1 MVVIKSPHARSGGL
15 PPEGA
20 RAADRQSRIRARHL
34 IRAAGKALA
43 RVLGLGSGLFG
54 GMAGTA
60 QAVDLPPDHA
70 EAMLHVYDG
79 GGVRA
84 AGPAVLIRKSLFN
97 KVSLSA
103 TYYVDAVSNASIDV
117 VTTAS
122 KYSETRQQLDLGIDY
137 AVRDSLIHVSASSG
151 KEPDYI
157 AQTFGV
163 DVSQEVFGGM
173 TTVNLGFTEGHDAVG
188 RKGEQ
193 GYFDHAEHWQY
204 RLGATQILTPRWL
217 ASANVEALADEGYL
231 GSPYRAA
238 RVFGTLVPE
247 NVPRTRSGRAIKF
260 RALGDISDWF
270 RGGSWGAGQRH
281 SMHAEYR
288 YYWDNWGIKAH
299 TLEGGYSR
307 YFGDKWLGDSW
318 LRFNRQSAAL
328 FYSDNAPVETLY
340 HTTNRQLGT
349 FNSWSLGGRATYE
362 YAKVPGRYDIK
373 LSGSLEYVRFDY
385 QDFTDSRTGKPY
397 AFNGALLQLYLTAN
411 F

>member
-1 MVVIKSPHARSGGL
+1 VDVTKGPHAPFRGL

-20 RAADRQSRIRARHL
+20 RAADLQSRIRARHWVKATL
-34 IRAAGKALA
+34 EALA
-43 RVLGLGSGLFG
+43 RVLGFG
-54 GMAGTA
+54 GMAAGTA

-79 GGVRA
+79 GGVLA

-188 RKGEQ
+188 RKGEE
-193 GYFDHAEHWQY
+193 GYFDHATHWQY
-204 RLGATQILTPRWL
+204 RFGVTQILTPRWL
-217 ASANVEALADEGYL
+217 ASANFEALADEGFL

-238 RVFGTLVPE
+238 RVFGAFVPE
-247 NVPRTRSGRAIKF
+247 DVPRTRSGRAIKF

-288 YYWDNWGIKAH
+288 YFWDNWGIKAH

-307 YFGDKWLGDSW
+307 YFGDKWLADSW

-328 FYSDNAPVETLY
+328 FYSDNAQVETLY
-340 HTTNRQLGT
+340 ITRNRQLGT

-385 QDFTDSRTGKPY
+385 QDFTDFRTGKPY

>member
-1 MVVIKSPHARSGGL
+1 MVVTKGPHGPSGGL

-43 RVLGLGSGLFG
+43 RVLGLGGGLFG

-84 AGPAVLIRKSLFN
+84 AGPALLIRKSLFN

-117 VTTAS
+117 VSTAS
-122 KYSETRQQLDLGIDY
+122 KYSETRQQLDLGLDY

-163 DVSQEVFGGM
+163 DVAQEVFGGM

-188 RKGEQ
+188 RKGEE
-193 GYFDHAEHWQY
+193 GFFDHAEHWQY
-204 RLGATQILTPRWL
+204 RLGVTQILTPRWL
-217 ASANVEALADEGYL
+217 ASANIEALADEGYL

-238 RVFGTLVPE
+238 RVFGAFVPE
-247 NVPRTRSGRAIKF
+247 EVPRTRSGRAIKF

-299 TLEGGYSR
+299 TVEGGYSR
-307 YFGDKWLGDSW
+307 YFGDKWLADSW

-328 FYSDNAPVETLY
+328 FYSDNAPAETLY
-340 HTTNRQLGT
+340 HTRNRQLGT
-349 FNSWSLGGRATYE
+349 FNSWSLGGRATYD

-385 QDFTDSRTGKPY
+385 QDFTDFRTGKPY

>member
-1 MVVIKSPHARSGGL
+1 V
-15 PPEGA
+15 
-20 RAADRQSRIRARHL
+20 AAINFTSLAKR
-34 IRAAGKALA
+34 ALA
-43 RVLGLGSGLFG
+43 TMGRALGLGGGLVG

-60 QAVDLPPDHA
+60 HAVDLPPDRA

-79 GGVRA
+79 GGVTA
-84 AGPAVLIRKSLFN
+84 AGPALLIRKKLYDL
-97 KVSLSA
+97 VSVSGS
-103 TYYVDAVSNASIDV
+103 YYVDAVSNASIDV

-122 KYSETRQQLDLGIDY
+122 KYSETRQQVDLGIDY
-137 AVRDSLIHVSASSG
+137 AVRDSLIHVNASSG

-173 TTVNLGFTEGHDAVG
+173 TTVNIGFTEGHDAVG
-188 RKGEQ
+188 RKGEE
-193 GYFDHAEHWQY
+193 GYFDHAKHWQY
-204 RLGATQILTPRWL
+204 RLGVTQILTPRWL
-217 ASANVEALADEGYL
+217 ASANFEAVADKGFL

-238 RVFGTLVPE
+238 RVFGAFVPE
-247 NVPRTRSGRAIKF
+247 EVPRTRSGRAMKF
-260 RALGDISDWF
+260 RAKGDISDWF
-270 RGGSWGAGQRH
+270 RDGRWGAGQRH

-299 TLEGGYSR
+299 TVEGGYSR

-328 FYSDNAPVETLY
+328 FYSDNAQVETLY
-340 HTTNRQLGT
+340 HTRNRQLGT

-362 YAKVPGRYDIK
+362 YSKGPDTYNIK

-385 QDFTDSRTGKPY
+385 QDFTDIRTGKPY

>member
-1 MVVIKSPHARSGGL
+1 MT
-15 PPEGA
+15 
-20 RAADRQSRIRARHL
+20 
-34 IRAAGKALA
+34 
-43 RVLGLGSGLFG
+43 
-54 GMAGTA
+54 GTA
-60 QAVDLPPDHA
+60 HAVDLPPDHA

-79 GGVRA
+79 GGVLA

-97 KVSLSA
+97 TVSLSA

-137 AVRDSLIHVSASSG
+137 AVRDALIHVNASSG
-151 KEPDYI
+151 NEPDYI

-193 GYFDHAEHWQY
+193 GYFDHASHWQY
-204 RLGATQILTPRWL
+204 RVGATQILSPRWL
-217 ASANVEALADEGYL
+217 ASANVEALADEGFL

-238 RVFGTLVPE
+238 RVFGAFVPE
-247 NVPRTRSGRAIKF
+247 EVPRTRSGRAVKF
-260 RALGDISDWF
+260 RTLGDISDWF
-270 RGGSWGAGQRH
+270 SGGGWGAGQRH

-307 YFGDKWLGDSW
+307 YFGDKWLADSW

-328 FYSDNAPVETLY
+328 FYSDNAQVETKY
-340 HTTNRQLGT
+340 ITRNRQLGA

-385 QDFTDSRTGKPY
+385 QDFTDFRTGKPY